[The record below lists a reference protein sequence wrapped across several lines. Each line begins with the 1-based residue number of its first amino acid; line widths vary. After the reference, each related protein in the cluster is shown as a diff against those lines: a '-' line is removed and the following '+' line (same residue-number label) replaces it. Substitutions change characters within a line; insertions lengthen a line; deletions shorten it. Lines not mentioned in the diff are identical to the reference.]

1 MEATSNTTTENSD
14 LVKGAHLETDDWL
27 ASLGTISNAEDE
39 ATAREN
45 IHTDTEKEPVMKDPL
60 VLITDWDPQALPSQ
74 EEESLRRSR
83 YRLGGS
89 ADSILSLTS
98 SHPLLPLEWKIL
110 RSSQS
115 ESTLAH
121 FSDATLENTG
131 GEHKDSFNNNQD
143 VVDDIIGD
151 EVAFKV
157 CTRMLNRNL
166 GAYTADSRT
175 AFPVIH
181 NGSPSPKDANY
192 SKKTSDS
199 SQCKHILHPRT
210 EKFPDVGMQV
220 NQAHNSAADKKD
232 SSLTDQLWTAVAS
245 AKNLHNIAV
254 SNGWEGNSYHH
265 KVQHFSFS
273 LSIKKARSP
282 AMSEFLL
289 KSPDE
294 NKQEFHQPMK
304 NVQAKRQ
311 VLLNGQSPHADDG
324 KLYGKEME
332 FLNEELSSCSLP
344 KFECNST
351 GILQQQIV
359 NLKSQISDLQEA
371 NETAVLELAK
381 ADEEISQLKNE
392 MAQLKSEYMQ
402 KLADSKEEN
411 LNLKKKINRMHSRH
425 DPVDTYEQTLHE
437 EICELRAESR
447 RLREI
452 GHQLNEEN
460 HRLKEELWDVK
471 RKYEWLMH
479 TVAGKQDEKIQ
490 ECCKKNASSPS
501 SINSESTE
509 FLISGYC
516 DTELAKENRDLKDDA
531 SEEVTRASSS
541 NFPCIAQHNQTTSH
555 ENYDQNISSSSSS
568 GVSQVDTCNKY
579 CPNRIRLDKA
589 ALSRRPFAPRSVT
602 DLKVGNLVKFSC
614 PAGKISK
621 GTVKYL
627 GPLLGREEDYLGIEL
642 EGEQIGRHDGTFQGT
657 RYFLC
662 APNKGVFV
670 NFSKIIIAWE

>member
-1 MEATSNTTTENSD
+1 MVTMEATSNATTENSD

-27 ASLGTISNAEDE
+27 ASPRTISDAEDE

-45 IHTDTEKEPVMKDPL
+45 IHTDTEKEPVMKEPL
-60 VLITDWDPQALPSQ
+60 VLITDWDPRALPSQ

-98 SHPLLPLEWKIL
+98 SHSLLPLEWKIL

-121 FSDATLENTG
+121 FSDATLENTEG
-131 GEHKDSFNNNQD
+131 GHNDSSDNNQD

-157 CTRMLNRNL
+157 CTRMLNHNL
-166 GAYTADSRT
+166 GAAYTADSRT

-210 EKFPDVGMQV
+210 EKFPDVGMQ
-220 NQAHNSAADKKD
+220 AHNSAADRKD
-232 SSLTDQLWTAVAS
+232 SSLTDQLWTAAAS

-265 KVQHFSFS
+265 KE
-273 LSIKKARSP
+273 I
-282 AMSEFLL
+282 
-289 KSPDE
+289 
-294 NKQEFHQPMK
+294 
-304 NVQAKRQ
+304 
-311 VLLNGQSPHADDG
+311 
-324 KLYGKEME
+324 E
-332 FLNEELSSCSLP
+332 FLNEELSTCSLP
-344 KFECNST
+344 KFECNSP
-351 GILQQQIV
+351 GILQQQIG
-359 NLKSQISDLQEA
+359 NLKSQITDLQEA

-425 DPVDTYEQTLHE
+425 DPGDTYEQTLHE

-471 RKYEWLMH
+471 RKYEWLVH

-490 ECCKKNASSPS
+490 ECSRKNASSPS

-516 DTELAKENRDLKDDA
+516 DTGLAKENRDLKDDA
-531 SEEVTRASSS
+531 SEEVTEASSS
-541 NFPCIAQHNQTTSH
+541 NFPCITQHNQTSH

-579 CPNRIRLDKA
+579 YPNRVCLDKA
-589 ALSRRPFAPRSVT
+589 VLSRRPFAPRSVT

-642 EGEQIGRHDGTFQGT
+642 EGDQIGRHDGTFQGT

>member
-1 MEATSNTTTENSD
+1 MVTMEATSNATTENSD

-27 ASLGTISNAEDE
+27 ASPRTISDAEDE

-45 IHTDTEKEPVMKDPL
+45 IHTDTEKEPVMKEPL
-60 VLITDWDPQALPSQ
+60 VLITDWDPRALPSQ

-98 SHPLLPLEWKIL
+98 SHSLLPLEWKIL

-121 FSDATLENTG
+121 FSDATLENTEG
-131 GEHKDSFNNNQD
+131 GHNDSSDNNQD

-157 CTRMLNRNL
+157 CTRMLNHNL
-166 GAYTADSRT
+166 GAAYTADSRT

-210 EKFPDVGMQV
+210 EKFPDVGMQ
-220 NQAHNSAADKKD
+220 AHNSAADRKD
-232 SSLTDQLWTAVAS
+232 SSLTDQLWTAAAS

-265 KVQHFSFS
+265 KST
-273 LSIKKARSP
+273 KKGRAP

-324 KLYGKEME
+324 KLYGKEIE
-332 FLNEELSSCSLP
+332 FLNEELSTCSLP
-344 KFECNST
+344 KFECNSP
-351 GILQQQIV
+351 GILQQQIG
-359 NLKSQISDLQEA
+359 NLKSQITDLQEA

-425 DPVDTYEQTLHE
+425 DPGDTYEQTLHE

-471 RKYEWLMH
+471 RKYEWLVH

-490 ECCKKNASSPS
+490 ECSRKNASSPS

-516 DTELAKENRDLKDDA
+516 DTGLAKENRDLKDDA
-531 SEEVTRASSS
+531 SEEVTEASSS
-541 NFPCIAQHNQTTSH
+541 NFPCITQHNQTSH

-579 CPNRIRLDKA
+579 YPNRVCLDKA
-589 ALSRRPFAPRSVT
+589 VLSRRPFAPRSVT

-642 EGEQIGRHDGTFQGT
+642 EGDQIGRHDGTFQGT

>member
-1 MEATSNTTTENSD
+1 MEATSNATTENSD

-27 ASLGTISNAEDE
+27 ASPRTISDAEDE
-39 ATAREN
+39 ATARKN
-45 IHTDTEKEPVMKDPL
+45 IHTDTEKEPVMKEPL
-60 VLITDWDPQALPSQ
+60 VLITDWDPRALPSQ

-98 SHPLLPLEWKIL
+98 SHSLLPLEWKIL

-121 FSDATLENTG
+121 FSDATLENTEG
-131 GEHKDSFNNNQD
+131 GHNDSSDNNQD

-157 CTRMLNRNL
+157 CTRMLNHNL
-166 GAYTADSRT
+166 GAAYTADSRT

-210 EKFPDVGMQV
+210 EKFPDVGMQ
-220 NQAHNSAADKKD
+220 AHNSAADRKD
-232 SSLTDQLWTAVAS
+232 SSLTDQLWTAAAS

-265 KVQHFSFS
+265 KST
-273 LSIKKARSP
+273 KKGRAP

-294 NKQEFHQPMK
+294 NQQEFHQPMK
-304 NVQAKRQ
+304 NVQAKHQ

-324 KLYGKEME
+324 KLYGKEIE
-332 FLNEELSSCSLP
+332 FLNEELSTCSLP
-344 KFECNST
+344 KFECNSP
-351 GILQQQIV
+351 GILQQQIG
-359 NLKSQISDLQEA
+359 NLKSQITDLQEA

-471 RKYEWLMH
+471 RKYEWLVH
-479 TVAGKQDEKIQ
+479 TVAGKQD
-490 ECCKKNASSPS
+490 
-501 SINSESTE
+501 
-509 FLISGYC
+509 
-516 DTELAKENRDLKDDA
+516 DDA
-531 SEEVTRASSS
+531 SEEVTEASSS
-541 NFPCIAQHNQTTSH
+541 NFPCITQHNQTSH

-579 CPNRIRLDKA
+579 YPNRVCLDKA
-589 ALSRRPFAPRSVT
+589 VLSRRPFAPRSVT

-642 EGEQIGRHDGTFQGT
+642 EGDQIGRHDGTFQGT

>member
-1 MEATSNTTTENSD
+1 MEATSNATTENSD
-14 LVKGAHLETDDWL
+14 LVNGAHLETDDWL
-27 ASLGTISNAEDE
+27 ASPKTISDAEDE
-39 ATAREN
+39 ATATEN
-45 IHTDTEKEPVMKDPL
+45 IHTDTAKEPLMKEPL
-60 VLITDWDPQALPSQ
+60 VLITDWDPRALPSQ

-98 SHPLLPLEWKIL
+98 SHSLLPLEWKIL

-121 FSDATLENTG
+121 FSDATLENTEG
-131 GEHKDSFNNNQD
+131 GHKDSSDNNQD

-157 CTRMLNRNL
+157 CTRMLNHSL
-166 GAYTADSRT
+166 GAAYTADSRT

-220 NQAHNSAADKKD
+220 NQAHNSAADRKD
-232 SSLTDQLWTAVAS
+232 SSLTDQLWTAAAS

-265 KVQHFSFS
+265 KST
-273 LSIKKARSP
+273 KKGRSP
-282 AMSEFLL
+282 AMSGFLL

-324 KLYGKEME
+324 KLYGKEIE
-332 FLNEELSSCSLP
+332 FLNEERSTCSLP
-344 KFECNST
+344 KFECNSPR
-351 GILQQQIV
+351 ILQQQIV
-359 NLKSQISDLQEA
+359 NLKSQINNLQEA

-490 ECCKKNASSPS
+490 ECSRKNASSPS

-516 DTELAKENRDLKDDA
+516 DTGLAKENRDLKDDA
-531 SEEVTRASSS
+531 SEEVTKASSN
-541 NFPCIAQHNQTTSH
+541 NFPCITQHNQTSH

-579 CPNRIRLDKA
+579 YPN
-589 ALSRRPFAPRSVT
+589 S
-602 DLKVGNLVKFSC
+602 
-614 PAGKISK
+614 
-621 GTVKYL
+621 
-627 GPLLGREEDYLGIEL
+627 
-642 EGEQIGRHDGTFQGT
+642 
-657 RYFLC
+657 